1 MLDVRKRR
9 GGSTV
14 AVLGIV
20 AILATACGGSSGSSG
35 SASGSSS
42 GSSSSADTAALG
54 TKKPATG
61 SDVKIGL
68 YNVEGGSAV
77 SQPNVGDAAVAAASY
92 ANDYLGG
99 LGGHKIVIDRCADKA
114 DGASA
119 AACANKFVQ
128 DGVVAVVAGQPA
140 ITDQILP
147 VLQGANIPWVGSSP
161 AGAAE
166 LGDPTAYFFSSGF
179 VGLLAAEAVY
189 SKQKGYKTVTMIGSE
204 NPQLV
209 GAVTAIGKPLFQGQ
223 GVTLNLTTVPQG
235 TADATSQV
243 TAATQS
249 KPDALSVVADNTV
262 CQAVLTGLSTI
273 GATQPKMVNS
283 SCTAPEV
290 MSAVG
295 DSGINGIVLFT
306 TGDTTGTD
314 HEAQLYRAVMQQYA
328 PKVDPGGI
336 TPTGYLG
343 MLGFVRAV
351 DAANPSGDLTPASI
365 NTAIKAAKNVPLPI
379 GQGKTF
385 SCDATTFPN
394 PAIKAT
400 ICNSLFF
407 ITTFS
412 GTKPGPYTTVD
423 AAKALGG

>member
-20 AILATACGGSSGSSG
+20 AILATACGGSSGSS
-35 SASGSSS
+35 STAS
-42 GSSSSADTAALG
+42 GSSSSADTSVLG

-61 SDVKIGL
+61 SEVKIGL

-128 DGVVAVVAGQPA
+128 DGVAAVVAGQPA

-189 SKQKGYKTVTMIGSE
+189 SKEKGYKKVTLIGAE

-209 GAVTAIGKPLFQGQ
+209 GAVKAIGTPLFQGQ
-223 GVTLNLTTVPQG
+223 GVTLSLTTVPQG

-249 KPDALSVVADNTV
+249 NPDAVSIVADNTV
-262 CQAVLTGLSTI
+262 CQSVLTALSTI
-273 GATQPKMVNS
+273 GAKQPKFVNS
-283 SCTAPEV
+283 SCVAPEV
-290 MSAVG
+290 VSAVG
-295 DSGINGIVLFT
+295 GSGINGVVLFT
-306 TGDTTGTD
+306 TGDTDGSD

-328 PKVDPGGI
+328 PKVVAGGI
-336 TPTGYLG
+336 TPVGYLG

-351 DAANPSGDLTPASI
+351 NSGNPAGDLTPASI
-365 NTAIKAAKNVPLPI
+365 NTAVKAAKNVPLPI

-385 SCDATTFPN
+385 SCDATTFPS

-407 ITTFS
+407 ITTYS
-412 GTKPGPYTTVD
+412 GTKPGPYSTVD